1 MIFGVIILNQ
11 STKMSLNNVT
21 WVRIVSLF
29 ILKLT
34 ISVRILVMML
44 KKDSIH
50 RNKKLIDHYLQERIK
65 K

>member
-50 RNKKLIDHYLQERIK
+50 RIKKLIDHYLQERIK

>member
-1 MIFGVIILNQ
+1 MIFVVIILNQ

-34 ISVRILVMML
+34 ISIRILVMML

-50 RNKKLIDHYLQERIK
+50 RIKKLIDHYLQERIK

>member
-1 MIFGVIILNQ
+1 MIFRVIILNQ

-34 ISVRILVMML
+34 ISIRILVMML

-50 RNKKLIDHYLQERIK
+50 RIKKLIDHYLQERIK

>member
-34 ISVRILVMML
+34 ISIRILVMML

-50 RNKKLIDHYLQERIK
+50 RIKKLIDHYLQERIK

>member
-21 WVRIVSLF
+21 WVLIVSLF

-34 ISVRILVMML
+34 ISIRILVMML

-50 RNKKLIDHYLQERIK
+50 RIKKLIDHYLQERIK

>member
-11 STKMSLNNVT
+11 STKMSLNNVA

-34 ISVRILVMML
+34 ISIRILVMML

-50 RNKKLIDHYLQERIK
+50 RIKKLIDHYLQERIK